1 MSVSCAAGS
10 LRAGSTLLVVNG
22 LVEID
27 ENMRWTIIKSR
38 KDWTREMVEF
48 ANAHEDCLK
57 KSLHSSGVSKLKR
70 LFQSVFE
77 SRAFCPLS
85 IFIRFSLLCF
95 HPFHISSLALGNS
108 RIHFISTHCFKCS

>member
-27 ENMRWTIIKSR
+27 ENMRWTFIKSR
-38 KDWTREMVEF
+38 KDWTSQMVEF

-57 KSLHSSGVSKLKR
+57 KSLHSSGVSGLKR
-70 LFQSVFE
+70 LLDSVFGPAC
-77 SRAFCPLS
+77 S
-85 IFIRFSLLCF
+85 LCF
-95 HPFHISSLALGNS
+95 SEDELVSFDKIYSDA
-108 RIHFISTHCFKCS
+108 KCDPYM

>member
-27 ENMRWTIIKSR
+27 ENMRWTIIKGS
-38 KDWTREMVEF
+38 KDWSREMVEF

-57 KSLHSSGVSKLKR
+57 KSLHSNGVSKLKH
-70 LFQSVFE
+70 LFQSVF
-77 SRAFCPLS
+77 SSACS
-85 IFIRFSLLCF
+85 LCF
-95 HPFHISSLALGNS
+95 SEDELVSFDKIYSDAKYDPYM
-108 RIHFISTHCFKCS
+108 